1 MGEIIEIGSAILT
14 ATERKLETVSHNI
27 ANITT
32 SGFKRQVPFAELLPP
47 VDSNDSIRVQNTA
60 HADMEQGKLRQTG
73 NPLDLAIS
81 GSGFFMVGAGEN
93 MFFTR
98 QGEFRLDADDR
109 LVNSQGFAVQGM
121 DGDIV
126 LSSGRPEILE
136 DGTVLEDGLPV
147 AQIAI
152 FSAEDGQSMRPV
164 SGSLFAAPETV
175 MMMAGN
181 YVLRQ
186 GMVET
191 SNVGLAEEM
200 ITMMAAIRQAEAGS
214 KLVQV
219 YDDLIGRAIT
229 TFGQGGR

>member
-1 MGEIIEIGSAILT
+1 MGEIVEIGSAILT
-14 ATERKLETVSHNI
+14 STERKLETVSHNI

-32 SGFKRQVPFAELLPP
+32 SGFKRQIPFAELLL
-47 VDSNDSIRVQNTA
+47 STDSIDRAQTVNATR
-60 HADMEQGKLRQTG
+60 ADMEQGKLQKSD
-73 NPLDLAIS
+73 NPLDIAIS
-81 GSGFFMVGAGEN
+81 GSGFFMVSAGEN

-98 QGEFRLDADDR
+98 QGEFRLDEDSR
-109 LVNSQGFAVQGM
+109 LVTSQGFAVQGM
-121 DGDIV
+121 EGDIM
-126 LSSGRPEILE
+126 LSGGRPEILQ
-136 DGTVLEDGLPV
+136 DGTILEDGLPV

-152 FSAEDGQSMRPV
+152 FDAEDGQSMQPV
-164 SGSLFAAPETV
+164 SGSLFAAPEA
-175 MMMAGN
+175 MMLMADN

-191 SNVGLAEEM
+191 SNVGIAEEM

-219 YDDLIGRAIT
+219 YDDLIGRALT